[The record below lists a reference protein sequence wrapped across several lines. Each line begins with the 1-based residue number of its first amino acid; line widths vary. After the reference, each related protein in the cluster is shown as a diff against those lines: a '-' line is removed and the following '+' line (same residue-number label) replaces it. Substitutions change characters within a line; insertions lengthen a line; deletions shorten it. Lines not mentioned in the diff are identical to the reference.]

1 MANVLFVK
9 ANDRPAEQAVSVK
22 MYNTFLKIYK
32 ELHPEDTI
40 RELDL
45 FSADLPYF
53 GDTAISGL
61 FKTAKGLEAN
71 TQERQA
77 ADIVNHYLNEF
88 LGMDKVVFAFPL
100 WNLTIPAPLI
110 TYISYLLQVGKTFRY
125 TTEGLPEGLV
135 GDKKV
140 ALLCARG
147 GDFSTEFA
155 APLEMGLNYVK
166 NILGVLLGIKDPG
179 IVVIE
184 GHAKYPD
191 RAAEI
196 IESGLSK
203 TAELAANF

>member
-22 MYNTFLKIYK
+22 MYNTFLKTYK

-100 WNLTIPAPLI
+100 WNLTVPAPLI

-125 TTEGLPEGLV
+125 TAEGLPEGLV

>member
-22 MYNTFLKIYK
+22 MYNTFLKTYK
-32 ELHPEDTI
+32 ELHPQDTI

-45 FSADLPYF
+45 FSVELPYY
-53 GDTAISGL
+53 GDAAISGL
-61 FKTAKGLEAN
+61 YKAAKGLEAN
-71 TQERQA
+71 TEERQA
-77 ADIVNHYLNEF
+77 ADIVNRYLKEF
-88 LGMDKVVFAFPL
+88 LAMDKVVFTFPL
-100 WNLTIPAPLI
+100 WNLTVPAPLI
-110 TYISYLLQVGKTFRY
+110 TYISYLLQAGKTFRY
-125 TTEGLPEGLV
+125 TAEGLPEGLV
-135 GDKKV
+135 GGKKV

-147 GDFSTEFA
+147 GDFSLDFA

-166 NILGVLLGIKDPG
+166 NILGVLLGIKNPG
-179 IVVIE
+179 IAVIE

-196 IESGLSK
+196 IESGLSR

>member
-22 MYNTFLKIYK
+22 MYNTFLKTYK
-32 ELHPEDTI
+32 ELHPQDTI

-45 FSADLPYF
+45 FRVGLPYY
-53 GDTAISGL
+53 GDAAISGL
-61 FKTAKGLEAN
+61 YKAAQGLEAN

-88 LGMDKVVFAFPL
+88 LSMDKVVFTFPL
-100 WNLTIPAPLI
+100 WNLTVPAPLI
-110 TYISYLLQVGKTFRY
+110 TYISYLLQAGKTFRY
-125 TTEGLPEGLV
+125 TAKGLPEGLV

-147 GDFSTEFA
+147 GDFSLEFA

-166 NILGVLLGIKDPG
+166 NILGVLLGIKSPE
-179 IVVIE
+179 IVIIE

-191 RAAEI
+191 RAVEI